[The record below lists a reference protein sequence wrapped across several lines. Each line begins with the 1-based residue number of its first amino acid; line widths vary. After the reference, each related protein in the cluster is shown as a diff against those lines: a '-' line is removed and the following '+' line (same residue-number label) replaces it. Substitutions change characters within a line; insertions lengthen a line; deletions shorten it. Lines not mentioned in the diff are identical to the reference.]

1 LIREAIGKVIE
12 RQDLTTEEAKGVML
26 DMIGGNATHS
36 QMASFITAMRMK
48 GETELELIGFA
59 KAMRENA
66 CRITAPEGT
75 VDLCGTGGDGSG
87 TINISTIASF
97 VVASAG
103 VPVAKHGNRSMSSSC
118 GSADLLSALGIP
130 YDLEPE
136 QVERC
141 IGQTNLGFL
150 FAPKFHKSMANIGTP
165 RREIG
170 IRTFFNILGPLS
182 NPAEV
187 KYQLMGTYD
196 ANLSHK
202 LARVLKGLGT
212 EKALI
217 VNSQGMDEITNI
229 GLTNV
234 VELSSGEIEEYEI
247 SPDMLGL
254 KHATRNDLKGGDPHK
269 NARIAL
275 SILKGE
281 RSARADAVAMN
292 AAAAIY
298 AADAAD
304 SIAEGLET
312 ARRVMR
318 NGEALGK
325 LKEFAELSERL
336 ESERQSSMPI
346 DSFLARRMTR
356 DTLLSR
362 SAEFSDFLIKEI
374 MKREGG
380 AGRLSFLAENGLSER
395 NILTA
400 ISLRRL
406 LTIIDGTKENP
417 ISTARRSRE
426 RLSDAIRSNE
436 GIAII
441 GEYKPAYPSMPSLS
455 PPPDVREAIEVYS
468 GSDLAGVSVLAE
480 PNFFSG
486 GDKLFSS
493 FREEIEKPM
502 LFKDFV
508 VSEEQIETA
517 SRLGA
522 DAVLLIVKM
531 LSRQSLEQSIGS
543 CQDKGMEPMVEL
555 HDEEDLEKLRTC
567 VNFGSVKMIGL
578 NSRDLRTMKTD
589 IGSIINMR
597 KLIPEDRLAI
607 AESGIGSASDLKTL
621 TGFDAAL
628 IGSLFMRGD
637 DIRKSVEDIV
647 TAGRSVSR

>member
-12 RQDLTTEEAKGVML
+12 RRDLTTEEARGVML
-26 DMIGGNATHS
+26 DMMGGNATHS
-36 QMASFITAMRMK
+36 QMASFVTAMRMK
-48 GETELELIGFA
+48 GESEFELLGFA

-66 CRITAPEGT
+66 CKITAPEGT
-75 VDLCGTGGDGSG
+75 VDLCGTGGDGAG

-97 VVASAG
+97 VVAAAG
-103 VPVAKHGNRSMSSSC
+103 VPVAKHGNRSVSSSC

-150 FAPKFHKSMANIGTP
+150 FAPKFHKSTANISTT

-187 KYQLMGTYD
+187 KYQLIGTYD
-196 ANLSHK
+196 AELSHK
-202 LARVLKGLGT
+202 MARVLKGLGT

-234 VELSSGEIEEYEI
+234 VELSAGEIGEYEI

-254 KHATRNDLKGGDPHK
+254 QHATRNDLKGGEPSK

-298 AADAAD
+298 AADAAK
-304 SIAEGLET
+304 SIAEGLEA
-312 ARRVMR
+312 ARNAMR
-318 NGEALGK
+318 SGVALAK
-325 LKEFAELSERL
+325 LKEFTDLSERF

-346 DSFLARRMTR
+346 DAFLARRMTR
-356 DTLLSR
+356 DTLRRR
-362 SAEFSDFLIKEI
+362 SAEFSDFLVKEI
-374 MKREGG
+374 LKRDGG
-380 AGRLSFLAENGLSER
+380 GDRLSFLAKDALSEG
-395 NILTA
+395 NVLTA

-406 LTIIDGTKENP
+406 LSIMDGKEESP
-417 ISTARRSRE
+417 ISGSRRSHRK
-426 RLSDAIRSNE
+426 LSDAIQSEE
-436 GIAII
+436 GMAII
-441 GEYKPAYPSMPSLS
+441 GEYKPTHPSISPLS
-455 PPPDVREAIEVYS
+455 PPPDMREAIDVF
-468 GSDLAGVSVLAE
+468 GKSDLAGISVLAE

-486 GDKLFSS
+486 GSKLFAS
-493 FREEIEKPM
+493 FREGIDKPM

-508 VSEEQIETA
+508 VSEEQIDTA
-517 SRLGA
+517 SELGA
-522 DAVLLIVKM
+522 DAVLLIAKL
-531 LSRQSLEQSIGS
+531 LSKQSLERSIGS
-543 CQDKGMEPMVEL
+543 CLDKGMEPFLEL
-555 HDEEDLEKLRTC
+555 HDESDFEKIQAC
-567 VNFGSVKMIGL
+567 KNFGSVRLIGL
-578 NSRDLRTMKTD
+578 NSRDLRTMKID
-589 IGSIINMR
+589 IESIKKMR
-597 KLIPEDRLAI
+597 PLIPEDTLAI
-607 AESGIGSASDLKTL
+607 AESGIGSASDLKAL
-621 TGFDAAL
+621 AGFDAAL
-628 IGSLFMRGD
+628 IGSLFMHESELGK
-637 DIRKSVEDIV
+637 IVNDIV
-647 TAGRSVSR
+647 SAGRGVSR